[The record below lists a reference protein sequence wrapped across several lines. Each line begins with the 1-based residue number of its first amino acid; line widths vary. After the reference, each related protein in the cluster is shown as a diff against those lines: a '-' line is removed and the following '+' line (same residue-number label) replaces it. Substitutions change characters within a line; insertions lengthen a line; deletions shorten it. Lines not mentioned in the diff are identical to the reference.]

1 MLLNTRRSGVPEEI
15 RVNKSG
21 VFFMQEDGA
30 FTISDFCAWAS
41 IGRTLAYEL
50 IKRGQL
56 RAIKLGGKTLIPKSD
71 ARAWLAS
78 LPALKPRAS
87 SKEAA

>member
-1 MLLNTRRSGVPEEI
+1 
-15 RVNKSG
+15 
-21 VFFMQEDGA
+21 MQEDGA

-41 IGRTLAYEL
+41 IGRTLTYEL
-50 IKRGQL
+50 INRGQL

-78 LPALKPRAS
+78 LPPLTPRS
-87 SKEAA
+87 NPEEA